1 MKKINLIL
9 TFLIA
14 GFFAFGQNALIGT
27 WKLAEIPGALSVG
40 PVQGD
45 GSWWYN
51 NSTNDITTR
60 ACIFDD
66 SITFSSNGTMTHYMD
81 GNTWLE
87 VFQGVASEQCGAPVA
102 PHDGSASATWAVA
115 NNQLTLTG
123 IGAHIGLPKAINGNE
138 LDATGTIPVPNDRV
152 YEISISPDGNSF
164 TADIQSAGGG
174 SGWWRF
180 EYIKTSAQSAQ
191 APTSFSV
198 TLKVDASNITVG
210 ASGMY
215 AGGGV
220 LGGAMAVQLTD
231 PDGDDIW
238 EGVGTFP
245 PSGGNYV
252 FLNGPAN
259 GSDWNAKEDLNGLP
273 CADAANWNDRIMPS
287 LIADSTVCF
296 EFGTCTPCGGTPPPP
311 PPPSYTVTFN
321 VHTDLIAGNVSADGI
336 YIGGGFVGGFD
347 ALLLDDSDGD
357 GIWSGSTSLDAAG
370 GHFTILNGNCS
381 DYSCKEDISGQP
393 CADALSYND
402 RNTLLGGFSQDT
414 TLNLQFGS
422 CTAPQIPS
430 CTVYHADTIN
440 TFVSDTLFQNI
451 SPQIY
456 LISSQTFPQA
466 SNSNCD
472 SIVETWRQFNYS
484 PNYFSDTLTIYDTLT
499 TYDTLITQVFDT
511 LTIYDTTYI
520 SISVTDTL
528 YIDITITG
536 VPNVDNTISVY
547 PNPASDVVII
557 DNGNYN
563 NMSNYNLMI
572 FNSLSQ
578 QVFSSQINTQQFQI
592 PVSTLGAEGTYFIQ
606 IFDGNNNLVATKYL
620 VLN

>member
-1 MKKINLIL
+1 MKKINLIF

-27 WKLAEIPGALSVG
+27 WKLAEITGALSVG
-40 PVQGD
+40 PNQGD
-45 GSWWYN
+45 ASWWFTN
-51 NSTNDITTR
+51 NTNDITTR

-66 SITFSSNGTMTHYMD
+66 SIVFNSNGIYNHYMD
-81 GNTWLE
+81 GSTWLE
-87 VFQGVASEQCGAPVA
+87 PWQGVSSEQCGTPVA
-102 PHDGSASATWAVA
+102 PHDGTGTYTWSMSG
-115 NNQLTLTG
+115 NTLT
-123 IGAHIGLPKAINGNE
+123 IAGAGGHLGLPKAVNGAELSSPGTAVPTSISYIITMING
-138 LDATGTIPVPNDRV
+138 
-152 YEISISPDGNSF
+152 GNGF
-164 TADIQSAGGG
+164 YADIQSAGGG
-174 SGWWRF
+174 TGWWRF
-180 EYIKTSAQSAQ
+180 IYTKTN
-191 APTSFSV
+191 
-198 TLKVDASNITVG
+198 L
-210 ASGMY
+210 
-215 AGGGV
+215 
-220 LGGAMAVQLTD
+220 
-231 PDGDDIW
+231 
-238 EGVGTFP
+238 
-245 PSGGNYV
+245 
-252 FLNGPAN
+252 
-259 GSDWNAKEDLNGLP
+259 
-273 CADAANWNDRIMPS
+273 
-287 LIADSTVCF
+287 
-296 EFGTCTPCGGTPPPP
+296 PPPP

-536 VPNVDNTISVY
+536 VPNIDNTISVY